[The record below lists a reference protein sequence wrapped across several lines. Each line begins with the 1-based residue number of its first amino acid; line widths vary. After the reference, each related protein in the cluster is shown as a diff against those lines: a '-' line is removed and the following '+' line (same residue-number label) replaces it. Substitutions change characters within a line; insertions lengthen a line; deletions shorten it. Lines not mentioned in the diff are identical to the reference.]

1 MGEQAQYSFLF
12 ADLSGFT
19 ALTEAHGDEE
29 AADLVGE
36 FVAEVRAL
44 LPEHQAEEI
53 KCIGDAVMI
62 RCDDAAQA
70 VRLGVR
76 IVTVIGDRHG
86 FPMVRVGIDTGSA
99 AERDGDWFG
108 ATVNLAARVAGA
120 AVGGE
125 VLITEATR
133 IAADAPDGIHF
144 MERGRRAL
152 KNLTEP
158 VQLIAAMTE
167 GEVSA
172 RRAADRPGV
181 PDGRRPEPFRG
192 GVAPRR
198 NRLLLLFARLR
209 SGIRQRSRP
218 LRQRPQLRRP
228 QPEGSRWLRSLSR
241 SRGLAR

>member
-1 MGEQAQYSFLF
+1 MGGQEQAQHSFLF

-44 LPEHQAEEI
+44 LPEHEAEEI

-62 RCDDAAQA
+62 RCDNAAQA
-70 VRLGVR
+70 VQLGVH
-76 IVTVIGDRHG
+76 IVAVIGDRHG

-108 ATVNLAARVAGA
+108 ATVNVAARVAGA

-133 IAADAPDGIHF
+133 VAAEAPDGIHLV
-144 MERGRRAL
+144 ERGRRTL
-152 KNLTEP
+152 KNLMEP
-158 VQLIAAMTE
+158 VQLYAAMAE

-172 RRAADRPGV
+172 GGLPIDPVCRMAVDPSHSAGELRHAGIDYLFCSLACAQAFASDPDRYASDRSYAVV
-181 PDGRRPEPFRG
+181 PTTEAQDG
-192 GVAPRR
+192 
-198 NRLLLLFARLR
+198 
-209 SGIRQRSRP
+209 
-218 LRQRPQLRRP
+218 
-228 QPEGSRWLRSLSR
+228 
-241 SRGLAR
+241 

>member
-1 MGEQAQYSFLF
+1 MGGQEQAQHSFLF

-36 FVAEVRAL
+36 FVADVRAL
-44 LPEHQAEEI
+44 LPEHEAVEI

-62 RCDDAAQA
+62 RCDDAAKA

-86 FPMVRVGIDTGSA
+86 FPMVRVGIGTGSA

-108 ATVNLAARVAGA
+108 GTVNLAARVAGA

-133 IAADAPDGIHF
+133 VAAEALDGIHLL
-144 MERGRRAL
+144 ERGRRTL

-158 VQLIAAMTE
+158 VQLFAAMTE

-172 RRAADRPGV
+172 GGLPIDPVCRMAVDPSHSAGELRHAGIDYFFCSLACAQAFAGDPDRYATERNYAAVPGSEV
-181 PDGRRPEPFRG
+181 QDG
-192 GVAPRR
+192 
-198 NRLLLLFARLR
+198 
-209 SGIRQRSRP
+209 
-218 LRQRPQLRRP
+218 
-228 QPEGSRWLRSLSR
+228 
-241 SRGLAR
+241 